1 MPKTPTGVPVVEKTR
16 TFIGIVAAL
25 NVRMYKLEKTYGVQ
39 TEVLVQEADDKQSA
53 ATVVAADLKKL
64 TTALFVFLL
73 ASTDEVAMRSVRK
86 SLVKCIFEC

>member
-1 MPKTPTGVPVVEKTR
+1 M
-16 TFIGIVAAL
+16 
-25 NVRMYKLEKTYGVQ
+25 
-39 TEVLVQEADDKQSA
+39 QEADDKQS